1 MLGFRQGWSHVR
13 SRMSHPNIEDEIYR
27 MGLGSIRLESTQQ
40 LGEQAPSVAVHW
52 DHRVHLG
59 KIHLGGH
66 LLRGAHPHR
75 EDHRVHLGK
84 IHLGGHLLRGDHPHR
99 EDHRVHR
106 VHLGKIHLEDHRGHR
121 SDVEHPLKRPG
132 VRWLQPAG
140 PEEKQGILPQI
151 RHLSPSV
158 AALPQGRRRRLMR

>member
-52 DHRVHLG
+52 DHRGHLG

-66 LLRGAHPHR
+66 LLRGGHPHR
-75 EDHRVHLGK
+75 ED
-84 IHLGGHLLRGDHPHR
+84 
-99 EDHRVHR
+99 HR